1 MSEKSEEPNLMLKF
15 QNSEELNLMLK
26 IDKIVD
32 KIAERNEFRRVPA
45 ELYELMTV
53 KINNMNLLDLK
64 SCKSTLEEIYAVLSK
79 YFPDYLE
86 EEEINMN

>member
-32 KIAERNEFRRVPA
+32 KIAEIGRASCRERV
-45 ELYELMTV
+45 
-53 KINNMNLLDLK
+53 
-64 SCKSTLEEIYAVLSK
+64 
-79 YFPDYLE
+79 
-86 EEEINMN
+86 